1 VRIYF
6 EDGGGN
12 HDPVL
17 SANVV
22 TVKHRLL
29 FVCLGNICRSPT
41 AEGVVRRMLD
51 DAGLAHVDVDSCG
64 TSDYHPGSPPD
75 ARTIK
80 HAARRGY
87 DLSTLRARVLAPADF
102 LLFDRIYAMDQSNLA
117 NLARAC
123 PPVHKAKLSL
133 FLDVT
138 GTHGREVPDPWS
150 HGPEMFERVLD
161 LVEEA
166 GRALVADI
174 KARERKPAL
183 ADA

>member
-1 VRIYF
+1 MRIYF
-6 EDGGGN
+6 EDGRCN
-12 HDPVL
+12 HEQVL

-41 AEGVVRRMLD
+41 AEGVVRKMLD
-51 DAGLAHVDVDSCG
+51 DAGLGHVEVDSCG
-64 TSDYHPGSPPD
+64 TSDYHPGAPADP
-75 ARTIK
+75 RTIQ

-87 DLSTLRARVLAPADF
+87 DLSTLRARVLTDADF
-102 LLFDRIYAMDQSNLA
+102 LVFDRVYAMDQNNLTTM
-117 NLARAC
+117 ARAC
-123 PPVHKAKLSL
+123 PPMHKAKLSL

-166 GRALVADI
+166 ARALVAGV
-174 KARERKPAL
+174 KARERRRTL
-183 ADA
+183 TDA